1 VTIQA
6 DGGLVDAKQLVAVT
20 VSFAVSKKG
29 PYGAEVA
36 PSTLVGTVRQ
46 EAMTHFEVADG
57 SQFTYVLSYGGQR
70 QPDDKTIGQV
80 AGDKHSVDFRLIKEI
95 TQG

>member
-1 VTIQA
+1 MTIQA
-6 DGGLVDAKQLVAVT
+6 DEGSVDAKQLISVT

-29 PYGAEVA
+29 PYRADVT

-46 EAMTHFEVADG
+46 QAMTHFEVADG
-57 SQFTYVLSYGGQR
+57 GQFTYVLSHGGQR